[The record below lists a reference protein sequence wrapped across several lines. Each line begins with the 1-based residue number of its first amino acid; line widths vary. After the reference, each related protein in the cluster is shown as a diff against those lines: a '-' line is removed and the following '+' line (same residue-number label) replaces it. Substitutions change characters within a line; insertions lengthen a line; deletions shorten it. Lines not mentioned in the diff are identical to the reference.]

1 MALPLPDARQLP
13 DEVLAALRLRAVRGI
28 ELGFRECDLAELLG
42 VAPGTICRWWTA
54 YQEGGL
60 DAVPHDRTGRPVG
73 VGRTLS
79 DQQATR
85 IQGLIDRHSPGQLDI
100 AAALWSRKAVRAL
113 ILKEFGIAMPVRTVG
128 EYLKRW
134 GYTAKKPARKA
145 KKQDPQEVTRW
156 LEEDYP
162 AIEDRA
168 KQEDAEILWGDE
180 TGAEADQARGK
191 GYARRGEQAVL
202 EVPDPH
208 IRVSQISAISNQ
220 GKVRFMTYT
229 TTMTGALFLKFLELL
244 VQSSK
249 RKVFLIVD
257 RLKAHE
263 SAEVRGWLRERQG
276 QIALF
281 YLPRRSP
288 ELNPDEYLNNDLKGA
303 ITEPGLP
310 DNQDGLRNRVVSFMC
325 GLFHLPGRVM
335 NYFLHPRVLYAA
347 GDRRDCRSSLPG

>member
-54 YQEGGL
+54 YQAGGL

-79 DQQATR
+79 DQQAAR
-85 IQGLIDRHSPGQLDI
+85 IQRLIDRNTPGRLGI
-100 AAALWSRKAVRAL
+100 PAALWSRKAVRAL

-134 GYTAKKPARKA
+134 GYTAKKPVRKA
-145 KKQDPQEVTRW
+145 KKQNPQEVKRW

-208 IRVSQISAISNQ
+208 IKVNQISAISNQ

-229 TTMTGALFLKFLELL
+229 TTMNGALFLTFLDLL
-244 VQSSK
+244 VQASR

-257 RLKAHE
+257 RLPAHQTPGVKRWVE
-263 SAEVRGWLRERQG
+263 DHKDKIEV
-276 QIALF
+276 F

-303 ITEPGLP
+303 ISEPGLP
-310 DNQDGLRNRVVSFMC
+310 EDQDGLRNRVASFMC
-325 GLFHLPGRVM
+325 GLFDLPGRVM
-335 NYFLHPRVLYAA
+335 NYFLHPRVLYAS
-347 GDRRDCRSSLPG
+347 GD